1 MYYMIKG
8 FIEDDIVMTLKI
20 SENQNIPSL
29 TAQVAKSSFPKG
41 NKYLRLRDQLGCI
54 FTDHDF
60 IDLFPA
66 KGQPAIAPWR
76 LALVTVLQ
84 FGESLSDRQAADA
97 VRARIDWK
105 YLLGLEVDD
114 SGFDYSVLS
123 EFRQRLLFSDAE
135 DRLLSVLLTKFVEL
149 GILKSN
155 GNQRTD
161 SSHVLASVR
170 TLNRLELIGETMRAA
185 LNYLAKEVPEWLI
198 TVANDDW
205 YKKYGHRVENSRLPK
220 SDPKKEEYAVSV
232 GKDGFKLMDA
242 LDKDSTVK
250 KYLNT
255 LQLEALKTAWDRHFI
270 RDDATGDIRFKSNK
284 EVSLSEK
291 KIESPYDTDARF
303 RTKRETNWTG
313 YVVHLTETCD
323 EDAQINVIT
332 HVMTTPADVHD
343 INATPIIQKELH
355 AANLTPKNHI
365 VDTAYINLELL
376 VESKQKYNIDLIG
389 QPKEGPTWRSK
400 IEGGYTL
407 DKFKLDWD
415 NEQTICPEGKVSTC
429 WSTTKRN
436 DDYITAVF
444 SSKDCSSCPT
454 KHLCIK
460 GESVTRRTVNFPSKE
475 KYEAKQALLSRLETD
490 DGKALY
496 DRRAGVEGTVS
507 QGVRGTGLRKS
518 RYRGL
523 EKTHLQQ
530 VAGAAAMNIFRLA
543 EWLDE
548 GELAK
553 TRKSN
558 FQKIEPKAA

>member
-1 MYYMIKG
+1 MYYVIKG

-60 IDLFPA
+60 IDLFPV

-105 YLLGLEVDD
+105 YLLGLEMDD
-114 SGFDYSVLS
+114 SGFDHSVLS
-123 EFRQRLLFSDAE
+123 EFRQRLLLSDAE
-135 DRLLSVLLTKFVEL
+135 DRLLSVLLNKFVEL
-149 GILKSN
+149 GILKPN

-170 TLNRLELIGETMRAA
+170 TLNRLELIAETMRAA

-270 RDDATGDIRFKSNK
+270 RDDTTGEIRFKSNK

-343 INATPIIQKELH
+343 INATPIIQQELH

-389 QPKEGPTWRSK
+389 HPKEGPTWRSK

-429 WSTTKRN
+429 WSTTKKN

-444 SSKDCSSCPT
+444 SSKDCGSCPT

-460 GESVTRRTVNFPSKE
+460 GETVTRRTVNFPSKE

-523 EKTHLQQ
+523 DKTHLQQ

-548 GELAK
+548 GELAR

-558 FQKIEPKAA
+558 FQRIEPKAA